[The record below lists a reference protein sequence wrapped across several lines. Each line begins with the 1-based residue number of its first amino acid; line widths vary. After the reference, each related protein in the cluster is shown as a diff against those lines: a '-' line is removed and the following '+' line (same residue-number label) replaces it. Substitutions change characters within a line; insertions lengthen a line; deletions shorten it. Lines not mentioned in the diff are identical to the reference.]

1 MAKTDGDLRDT
12 PIRDGAVTDYDRAHL
27 QAYLRL
33 LDAAAAR
40 ADWREAASLVLG
52 LDVDRDPD
60 AARRIHDVHLDRA
73 RWMAAAGYRDLLKAG
88 LGG

>member
-1 MAKTDGDLRDT
+1 MADGDLRDT
-12 PIRDGAVTDYDRAHL
+12 PIEDGEVTDYDRVHA

-52 LDVDRDPD
+52 LDVAADPR
-60 AARRIHDVHLDRA
+60 AARRIHDIHLERA
-73 RWMAAAGYRDLLKAG
+73 RWMARAGYRDLLKART
-88 LGG
+88 GG